1 MTNTHVGIRARVQRT
16 EVCFIA
22 DGLEE
27 SGNHILKRQAGVI
40 MVLGLEVL
48 WPEERFLVRLRI
60 DEGQTDGSRLGAQ
73 EIKGVG

>member
-1 MTNTHVGIRARVQRT
+1 MTSTHYVGIRARVQRT
-16 EVCFIA
+16 EICFIA

-48 WPEERFLVRLRI
+48 WPEERFLVRLWI
-60 DEGQTDGSRLGAQ
+60 NEEQTDGSRL
-73 EIKGVG
+73 